1 MPEHNQEWIN
11 HTVIKVAGSNLA
23 PKYMNAI
30 VEVVVDTSLY
40 LPAMC
45 VLRFMDED
53 IELVDEGILE
63 PGKRVDIQF
72 GADEDSVRSVFKG
85 EITAMEPEYTEEL
98 TMIFTVRGYDRSHRL
113 NRGAKTRV
121 FINSKDS
128 DIVQEIAY
136 ENGLQPEV
144 TATSQVFEHIFQDN
158 QTDLAFLQ
166 ERAKN
171 LGFEVFVDD
180 QKLYFRPPTGE
191 RGNVSLKWGET
202 LHSFYPRM
210 TLARQVDEV
219 TVKGWDY
226 SQKKEIIGKA
236 TNGQSPTRIAN
247 GQNGGSMAQSAFS
260 AANHIVVRH
269 PVVSQAQADSVA
281 QATLNN
287 INAEFVEAEGVAL
300 GNPEL
305 VAGKII
311 AIENLGRRFSGDYM
325 VTSAVHVYA
334 KEGYEIQF
342 RVEGAYTR
350 MMADLVNDSGATRQD
365 HKDWSGVF
373 VGIVTNNKDPQD
385 MGRVKLKFPWLDN
398 SLEGGWA
405 RLVGIGAGDN
415 RGIFWLPEVND
426 EVLVAFEHGDFN
438 HPYVIGSVWNGKDK
452 PPETS
457 NDAVKSGKVEVR
469 TIKTR
474 SGHFIKLSDES
485 GNQFI
490 EIKDSDGSNQIKLDT
505 KNKKLIVKTTG
516 DVEMESTGKTTI
528 KSTSDVAIEGSTN
541 VNIKASANISIEA
554 NASLTIKGTGNVS
567 VESSGSLSLRG
578 SVVRIN

>member
-1 MPEHNQEWIN
+1 MPERNQEWIN
-11 HTVIKVAGSNLA
+11 HAVIKVEGSNLA
-23 PKYMNAI
+23 PKYMNA
-30 VEVVVDTSLY
+30 VLEVIVDTSLY

-63 PGKRVDIQF
+63 PGKKVEIQF
-72 GADEDSVRSVFKG
+72 GADEDSVATVFKG
-85 EITAMEPEYTEEL
+85 EITAIEPEYTEEL
-98 TMIFTVRGYDRSHRL
+98 TMIFTVRGYDKSHRL

-121 FINSKDS
+121 FVNSKDS
-128 DIVQEIAY
+128 DIVQQIAS
-136 ENGLQPEV
+136 ENGLQSDV
-144 TATSQVFEHIFQDN
+144 TATNQVFEHIFQDN

-166 ERAKN
+166 ERAKK

-191 RGNVSLKWGET
+191 RGNVALTWGET

-226 SQKKEIIGKA
+226 SQKKEITGKA
-236 TNGQSPTRIAN
+236 TRGESATRIAN
-247 GQNGGSMAQSAFS
+247 GQNGGSMAQTAFS

-300 GNPEL
+300 GNPAL

-311 AIENLGRRFSGDYM
+311 TVENLGQRFSGDYM
-325 VTSAVHVYA
+325 VTSAVHIYT

-350 MMADLVNDSGATRQD
+350 MMADLVTDSGANKQD
-365 HKDWSGVF
+365 HNDWSGVY
-373 VGIVTNNKDPQD
+373 VAIVTNNKDPQD
-385 MGRVKLKFPWLDN
+385 MGRVKLKFPWLDS

-405 RLVGIGAGDN
+405 RLVGIGAGDQ

-438 HPYVIGSVWNGKDK
+438 YPYVIGNVWNGKDK
-452 PPETS
+452 PPESS
-457 NDAVKSGKVEVR
+457 NDAIIGGKVEVR

-474 SGHFIKLSDES
+474 SGHFIKLSDD
-485 GNQFI
+485 GGDHFI
-490 EIKDSDGSNQIKLDT
+490 EIKDSDGTNQIKLDT
-505 KNKKLIVKTTG
+505 RSKKLILKTTG

-528 KSTSDVAIEGSTN
+528 KGTGDVTIDGTTN
-541 VNIKASANISIEA
+541 VNIKASASISIEA
-554 NASLTIKGTGNVS
+554 NASLTLKGTANVS

-578 SVVRIN
+578 AMVRIN